1 MNLME
6 VSSMPVKT
14 SRNALQAIALILI
27 LIATVCANPSGQRR
41 RNRNGVSPDQS
52 VTIPENTVISVKMNG
67 TLSSKTSRV
76 GDRFTATVSIP
87 VYVNGAEVIPAGA
100 IVEGRVTGVTSA
112 KRMGKAGTIAIDF
125 DNLVYPD
132 GSRIPLDGS
141 LTSDDP
147 ETRRQIDDES
157 RVSGRDNRQIGVF
170 VGGGGAV
177 GAVLGGIA
185 GGGKGAAAGGA
196 IGAGIG
202 IATVLLSKGEDAQ
215 VPSGA
220 SFGVQLRQAILL
232 MPNPAATGQPVDSN
246 DPNPASDPPPS
257 VRPDRT
263 RNADDAYERPSNS
276 KPTQAPES
284 TEPEPLRN
292 HPDNNKPEAEAEP
305 EANSAPTVTDAPPLP
320 LSSPEMIR
328 RAQISLN
335 EQGYYEGEADGHL
348 NLRTVTSLKA
358 YQREH
363 NLQETEELDQPT
375 AVSLGIL
382 SSTANPASRAGRPN
396 NSANSGARPAR
407 TNAGADDQAGQMR
420 TVLANVSSASATR
433 LSDGSINVVIVT
445 QANTGGWRWYGEPL
459 VNGDTLE
466 VFARAIRPTGMVTQ
480 ALTKGRIE
488 LNAKDGVA
496 IVQRV
501 VVHSAGPDQ
510 VLSLQRGV
518 KASPAASAPTAS
530 NLPRQAEDLL
540 SEYQRQSG
548 VRISGNGVEL
558 ENGAQYREAEVELL
572 FALDNFAKAAQLY
585 ARLIPSLQSPESVRS
600 ATLSLAR
607 QARRTDLVLTS
618 SQSRFVSALMPKW
631 DMIRQEVLRLMQS
644 YSISTRELEN

>member
-1 MNLME
+1 
-6 VSSMPVKT
+6 MPVKT
-14 SRNALQAIALILI
+14 SRNVLQAIALII
-27 LIATVCANPSGQRR
+27 VLIATVCANPSGQRR
-41 RNRNGVSPDQS
+41 RNRNGVSSDQS

-87 VYVNGAEVIPAGA
+87 VYANGVEVIPAGA

-112 KRMGKAGTIAIDF
+112 KRMGKAGTISIDF

-147 ETRRQIDDES
+147 QTRRQIDDES

-202 IATVLLSKGEDAQ
+202 IAAVLLSKGEDAQ

-220 SFGVQLRQAILL
+220 PFGVQLRQAILL
-232 MPNPAATGQPVDSN
+232 MPNPAATGQTADSN
-246 DPNPASDPPPS
+246 DPNPASDSPRS
-257 VRPDRT
+257 VKPDRT
-263 RNADDAYERPSNS
+263 RDADDSYDRPTNS
-276 KPTQAPES
+276 RTPTAPAS
-284 TEPEPLRN
+284 TEPEPPRN
-292 HPDNNKPEAEAEP
+292 RPDNDKPEAEPEP
-305 EANSAPTVTDAPPLP
+305 EPHSVPAVNEAPPLP
-320 LSSPEMIR
+320 LSSPEMVR
-328 RAQISLN
+328 RAQLALN

-363 NLQETEELDQPT
+363 NLQETGELDQPT

-382 SSTANPASRAGRPN
+382 SGTANPDVKAGHPTN
-396 NSANSGARPAR
+396 GANSGARPGR
-407 TNAGADDQAGQMR
+407 TNTGADDQSAQMR
-420 TVLANVSSASATR
+420 TVLANVLSASANR
-433 LSDGSINVVIVT
+433 LADGSINVTILT

-480 ALTKGRIE
+480 ALSKGRIE
-488 LNAKDGVA
+488 LNVKDGVA

-501 VVHSAGPDQ
+501 VIHSAGPDQ
-510 VLSLQRGV
+510 VLPLQRGV
-518 KASPAASAPTAS
+518 KESPTASTSLAS

-548 VRISGNGVEL
+548 VRISGSGVEL

-585 ARLIPSLQSPESVRS
+585 ARLTPSLQSPESVRS

-607 QARRTDLVLTS
+607 QARRTDLILTAS
-618 SQSRFVSALMPKW
+618 KSRFASALMPNW

-644 YSISTRELEN
+644 YSISTRELED